1 MSLFLKTTVLQFV
14 DVFPGIN
21 LLTLYVVQLTSE
33 KNEEMISVREAKQL
47 IIDRLLI
54 SRVVEIPLSVTLNYV
69 LAESVYSPLD
79 LPPFPQSS
87 MDGYAFSYSDLNNPQ
102 GLFIVDQIA
111 AGDSTVNPIHSG
123 QAARIF
129 TGAAVP
135 KGADTI
141 IMQEKTEIRNH
152 RLFILDQSLLPGTHL
167 RPKGSE
173 IKAGDLALS
182 KGSLL
187 GPASIGFLASM
198 GLTKV
203 KVYDKPSIAILITG
217 NELEPPGQTLPY
229 GKVYDSN
236 SFTLKAA
243 LQQIGINDITVI
255 PVTDQADLL
264 TSALQSALE
273 KYDIILLTGGV
284 SVGDFDFVIEAN
296 QRCGVKQVFHK
307 IKQKPGKPFY
317 FGVREGKYVFGLP
330 GNPASSLT
338 CFYEYIEPAIQKM
351 MGKSS
356 DIKIVRAPIKASYIK
371 PAGLTHFLKVS
382 FDGIQATPLD
392 AQESFRLKSFARAN
406 ALIVIEENTTSI
418 QAGEEVEVHIL
429 PV

>member
-1 MSLFLKTTVLQFV
+1 MK
-14 DVFPGIN
+14 DDNENN
-21 LLTLYVVQLTSE
+21 LIENQ
-33 KNEEMISVREAKQL
+33 KMISIQEAKQL
-47 IIDRLLI
+47 IFDHTRISPVIDI
-54 SRVVEIPLSVTLNYV
+54 SIEGSLGQVSASDI
-69 LAESVYSPLD
+69 YSPLD

-87 MDGYAFSYSDLNNPQ
+87 MDGYAFSYYDLNTPE
-102 GLFIVDQIA
+102 GLQIVDQIA
-111 AGDSTVNPIHSG
+111 AGDSSAIQIKRG
-123 QAARIF
+123 QAVRIF

-135 KGADTI
+135 EGADTI
-141 IMQEKTEIRNH
+141 IMQEKTEIRNQ
-152 RLFILDQSLLPGTHL
+152 RLFILDLALAPGTHL

-173 IKAGDLALS
+173 IKAGDLALP
-182 KGSLL
+182 KGHIL
-187 GPASIGFLASM
+187 GPSAIGLLASM

-203 KVYDKPSIAILITG
+203 SVYAQPSVAILITG
-217 NELEPPGQTLPY
+217 NELVPPGHTLPY

-236 SFTLKAA
+236 SFTLSAA
-243 LQQIGINDITVI
+243 LEQTGINEITVI
-255 PVTDQADLL
+255 PVTDQVELL
-264 TSALQSALE
+264 TNALQSALD
-273 KYDIILLTGGV
+273 KYDIVLLTGGV

-317 FGVREGKYVFGLP
+317 FGIRDNKYVFGLP

-356 DIKIVRAPIKASYIK
+356 GIKIVRAPITSAYSK
-371 PAGLTHFLKVS
+371 PAGLTHFLKAN
-382 FDGIQATPLD
+382 FDGSQVTPLD

-406 ALIVIEENTTSI
+406 ALIVIEENTTLI
-418 QAGEEVEVHIL
+418 QVGEEVEVHIL